1 MNRYKQAQSLMEKRN
16 FIKIV
21 CGAGNEDSD
30 EVRRLTLVY
39 TLAGAAA
46 IDVSAN
52 PDIVRNAVKGIDAA
66 FRIAPELDII
76 IEARPF
82 INVSV
87 GLKGDPHA
95 RKAQILEDMCIQ
107 CGKCAEVCEQNAIS
121 DDFIIITQRCI
132 GCGICAEECSSDAIE
147 FFHKRVELTTVLP
160 DCIKEGAE
168 MLELHAV
175 TDDDVSVL
183 NDWKILDVLIPE
195 NYISVCLD
203 RSLLSD
209 KQLVERIE
217 KLYDITGERLIVQ
230 ADGAPMSGG
239 SDDYNTT
246 LQAVAI
252 ADIVQ
257 KSKIPVKILASG
269 GTNSKSQE
277 LATLCGVR
285 VHGVSLGTHAR
296 KIVRSLINS
305 EDFENNTELIKQA
318 VLTARKLVLES
329 RPEQM

>member
-1 MNRYKQAQSLMEKRN
+1 MNRYHLAQSWMEKRH

-21 CGAGNEDSD
+21 CGAGNEDPV
-30 EVRRLTLVY
+30 EVRQLSFIY
-39 TLAGAAA
+39 TLAGASA

-52 PDIVRNAVKGIDAA
+52 PAIVRSAIEGIEAA
-66 FRIAPELDII
+66 FRIAPDLEIQ

-95 RKAQILEDMCIQ
+95 RKARILEDRCIQ
-107 CGKCAEVCEQNAIS
+107 CDQCREHCEQGAIDS
-121 DDFIIITQRCI
+121 AYSIITPRCI
-132 GCGICAEECSSDAIE
+132 GCGICADNCPSEAIE
-147 FFHKRVELTTVLP
+147 FYHKRVELSTVLP
-160 DCIKEGAE
+160 ECIKEGAE

-175 TDDDVSVL
+175 TDDDLSVL
-183 NDWKILDVLIPE
+183 EDWKIIDKLIPN

-209 KQLVERIE
+209 THLINRIRQ
-217 KLYDITGERLIVQ
+217 LYDISGERMIVQ

-257 KSKIPVKILASG
+257 KSNIPVKILASG
-269 GTNSKSQE
+269 GTNAKTQE
-277 LATLCGVR
+277 LATACGVH
-285 VHGVSLGTHAR
+285 VHGVSIGTFAR
-296 KIVRSLINS
+296 KIVKSFINS
-305 EDFENNTELIKQA
+305 DNFEHDKGTIKQA
-318 VLTARKLVLES
+318 ISIARKLVIDS
-329 RPEQM
+329 IPK

>member
-1 MNRYKQAQSLMEKRN
+1 MEQRR

-21 CGAGNEDSD
+21 CGAGNEDPV
-30 EVRRLTLVY
+30 EVRKLTLVY
-39 TLAGAAA
+39 TLGGASA

-52 PDIVRNAVKGIDAA
+52 PDIVRSAIEGIDAA
-66 FRIAPELDII
+66 YRIAPDLGIS

-95 RKAQILEDMCIQ
+95 RKAWILEDKCIQ
-107 CGKCAEVCEQNAIS
+107 CGKCREKCEQGAI
-121 DDFIIITQRCI
+121 DDEFSIIARRCI
-132 GCGICAEECSSDAIE
+132 GCGICAGECPSGAIE
-147 FFHKRVELTTVLP
+147 FYHKRVELSTVLP
-160 DCIKEGAE
+160 ECIEQGAE

-175 TDDDVSVL
+175 TDDDISVFR
-183 NDWKILDVLIPE
+183 DWKILDMLIPN

-209 KQLVERIE
+209 MHLIQRIQT
-217 KLYDITGERLIVQ
+217 LYEITGERLIVQ

-246 LQAVAI
+246 LQAIAI

-257 KSKIPVKILASG
+257 KSGIPVRILASG
-269 GTNSKSQE
+269 GTNAKTQE
-277 LATLCGVR
+277 LATLCGVS
-285 VHGVSLGTHAR
+285 VHGVSIGTYAR
-296 KIVRSLINS
+296 KIVRQFINS
-305 EDFENNTELIKQA
+305 DGFEGDPGRIAQA
-318 VLTARKLVLES
+318 VAIARELVLDS
-329 RPEQM
+329 IPKTP